1 MGFGSD
7 IKPEDRRGKG
17 KDRKMK
23 KNILSIFLFFFVFSP
38 FAFPPSPLVFAA
50 ENIKEPNVAG
60 TFYPSDPK
68 ELSFVIQKY
77 MREAQKTIVS
87 GDPVV
92 LISPHAGYIYSG
104 PVAAYGYTVL
114 SQMEFDTVIVLSA
127 THYFDYHGASV
138 YRDGVFRTPLGD
150 LAIDE
155 VLASKLIE
163 KDPKL
168 LFFDPK
174 MFEREHSLET
184 QLPFLQE
191 SLKAGFR
198 ILPVLIGEMNYDE
211 CVLLASYLANITDG
225 KKVLVVA
232 STDLSHYRPYEQA
245 MIYDKKTAGFIR
257 RGDPKGLWDDVAG
270 TGWNVCGIRPVV
282 VALNFA
288 ERKEAGSVEVFHYA
302 NSGDTAGDKE
312 RVVGY
317 LSALITKEAKESM
330 KAEDDMLTQQ
340 EKKRLL
346 EIARATLVAHVT
358 GKNVPG
364 FEESLPGLNL
374 RRGVFVTLNKG
385 DELRGCIGVFS
396 SQEALF
402 KTVGQMTL
410 ESSTNDYRF
419 SPVTAKEAGDIAIEI
434 SVLTEPKE
442 IDDWAKVRLGTDG
455 VIVRRGGASGVFL
468 PQVATET
475 KWDLETFLGQL
486 CSQKAGLPW
495 DCYKDSQTK
504 IYTFQAE
511 IFSEKEE

>member
-1 MGFGSD
+1 MGFGNNNFREAVRS
-7 IKPEDRRGKG
+7 
-17 KDRKMK
+17 
-23 KNILSIFLFFFVFSP
+23 FVFLWVLFLACSV
-38 FAFPPSPLVFAA
+38 SA
-50 ENIKEPNVAG
+50 EKIKEPNVAG
-60 TFYPSDPK
+60 MFYPADPK

-104 PVAAYGYTVL
+104 PVAAYGYAAL

-127 THYFDYHGASV
+127 THYFEYHGASV
-138 YRDGVFRTPLGD
+138 YREGFFRTPLGEI
-150 LAIDE
+150 AIDAE
-155 VLASKLIE
+155 MSRKLIE

-174 MFEREHSLET
+174 VFEREHSLET

-191 SLKAGFR
+191 ALKAGFR
-198 ILPVLIGEMNYDE
+198 ILPVLIGEMSYDE
-211 CVLLASYLANITDG
+211 CVLLASYLSNIVDG

-245 MIYDKKTAGFIR
+245 TVYDMRTAGFIR
-257 RGDPKGLWDDVAG
+257 RGESKELWDDVSG
-270 TGWNVCGIRPVV
+270 TGWNVCGIRPVA
-282 VALNFA
+282 VAMNFA
-288 ERKEAGSVEVFHYA
+288 ELKEARRVEVFRYA

-317 LSALITKEAKESM
+317 LSALITKEVKERM
-330 KAEDDMLTQQ
+330 KVEDDMLTQQ

-396 SQEALF
+396 SQEALYR
-402 KTVGQMTL
+402 TVGRMAV
-410 ESSTNDYRF
+410 EASTNDYRF
-419 SPVTAKEAGDIAIEI
+419 SPVTAKEAGDITIEI

-455 VIVRRGGASGVFL
+455 VIVRRGVSSGVFL

-495 DCYKDSQTK
+495 DCYKDPQTK